1 MNVQAN
7 RSPEY
12 RTATSSVAVDGFPNG
27 NDLFN
32 EASPAADRWVSYNH
46 GFYRTRGK
54 RVFDVVV
61 ASVTLVAFAPLMLL
75 LAVLVSLGGGEPLF
89 AHPRVRRHGQM
100 FGCLKFR
107 SMRIGAP
114 EMLAEI
120 LASDPVAA
128 AEWEA
133 DRKLTNDPRVTRV
146 GAFLR
151 KSSLDELPQLICVL
165 RGEMSLVGPRPVT
178 EDELFRYGPAR
189 SAYLSMRPGLTGL
202 WQGMGRNDVS
212 YSNRVAMDVLYAR
225 KVTFGRDVRIL
236 LLTALSML
244 RLTGK

>member
-1 MNVQAN
+1 MSVQAD
-7 RSPEY
+7 RSSEY
-12 RTATSSVAVDGFPNG
+12 RTGTAPVAADGFPRG
-27 NDLFN
+27 HELFN
-32 EASPAADRWVSYNH
+32 EPSGADRWVSYNH

-54 RVFDVVV
+54 RVFDVVG
-61 ASVTLVAFAPLMLL
+61 ASMLLLAFAPLMLV
-75 LAVLVSLGGGEPLF
+75 LAALVSIGGGQPLF
-89 AHPRVRRHGQM
+89 AHPRVRRHGRT

-120 LASDPVAA
+120 LAADPVAA
-128 AEWEA
+128 AEWQA
-133 DRKLTNDPRVTRV
+133 DRKLSNDPRVTRI

-151 KSSLDELPQLICVL
+151 RSSLDELPQLICVL
-165 RGEMSLVGPRPVT
+165 RGEMSLVGPRPIT

-202 WQGMGRNDVS
+202 WQVMGRNEVS

-225 KVTFGRDVRIL
+225 KVTFGRDIRIV
-236 LLTALSML
+236 LLTGLSML
-244 RLTGK
+244 RLTGR